1 MGMREVLQVTPGAPV
16 DMASLDPGAKPGVPG
31 DKKETKAALDAM
43 GDELASLQDRLYA
56 EGTLDDGRRRIL
68 IVLQGMDTSGK
79 GGVIKH
85 VAGQVNPLGLEIASF
100 KKPTEEE
107 LAEHFLWRIRKRV
120 PQPGNIGIFDR
131 SHSEDVLIGRVREL
145 APREEIERRYE
156 EINEFE
162 RELCDSG
169 VTLIKCFLHIT
180 YDTQRERLLARLD
193 DPTKRWKFNEGDI
206 DERRRWDDYQAA
218 YQLALSRCS
227 TEWAPWYV
235 VPSDRKWARNWVV
248 GNLLLETLR
257 ELDPQYPERPDL
269 DDADLKR
276 RLAPPN

>member
-1 MGMREVLQVTPGAPV
+1 MGMREDLRVTPGGVV
-16 DMASLDPGAKPGVPG
+16 DMASWDPGAKPGVPG
-31 DKKETKAALDAM
+31 DKDETKAALDEM

-56 EGTLDDGRRRIL
+56 EGTVDSPRRIL

-107 LAEHFLWRIRKRV
+107 LSHDFLWRIRKRI
-120 PQPGNIGIFDR
+120 PQAGNIGIFDR
-131 SHSEDVLIGRVREL
+131 SHYEDVLIGRVREL
-145 APREEIERRYE
+145 APLDEIERRYE
-156 EINEFE
+156 QINEFE
-162 RELCDSG
+162 RELTEAG

-218 YQLALSRCS
+218 YQIALSRCS

-257 ELDPQYPERPDL
+257 EMDPQYPERPDL
-269 DDADLKR
+269 DDEDLKR